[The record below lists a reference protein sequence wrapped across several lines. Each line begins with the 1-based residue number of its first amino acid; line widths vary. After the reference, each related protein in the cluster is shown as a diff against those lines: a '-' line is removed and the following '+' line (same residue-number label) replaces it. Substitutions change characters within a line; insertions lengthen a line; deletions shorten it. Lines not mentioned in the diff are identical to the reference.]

1 MNTIKNAA
9 AAILRAAK
17 ANPNITAAGLRDELA
32 AGDIG
37 GWLSLPEIAVCNF
50 SDWSAAMSLAAK
62 YMDDPAPVPIIEIE
76 VKTVYGNT
84 LIYPANEAAKLVA
97 AIAGTK
103 TLSNANLAYAE
114 RLGFEIK
121 EVSPKKLPAF
131 GKWAAPI
138 GA

>member
-62 YMDDPAPVPIIEIE
+62 YLDDPAPVPIIEIE
-76 VKTVYGNT
+76 VKSVYGNT
-84 LIYPANEAAKLVA
+84 LIYPVNEAAKTLAKIAGKKTLSADDIKNACALGLEVVEINRA
-97 AIAGTK
+97 YEAIAGY
-103 TLSNANLAYAE
+103 L
-114 RLGFEIK
+114 
-121 EVSPKKLPAF
+121 VSK
-131 GKWAAPI
+131 AA
-138 GA
+138 

>member
-84 LIYPANEAAKLVA
+84 LIYPVNEAAKTLAKIAGKKTLSAIDIKNACALGLEVVEINRA
-97 AIAGTK
+97 YEAIAGY
-103 TLSNANLAYAE
+103 L
-114 RLGFEIK
+114 
-121 EVSPKKLPAF
+121 VSK
-131 GKWAAPI
+131 AA
-138 GA
+138 